1 MSNPYQPQQP
11 GQQPWGQQ
19 PGQPPQPQWGQPQ
32 QQPGWGGQPQ
42 PGQQPQWGQPQ
53 QPAPNTPGGGFP
65 GGPGTPGGGFPGG
78 PGAAPY
84 GAPPQGKSG
93 GSAKKPLLYGL
104 VGLVLIGVVFGVL
117 AVLGVFT
124 TKVLDTRAVQTGVQ
138 KVLTENFGI
147 AKVTAV
153 TCPNR
158 PEIKQGNTFT
168 CTATVDGKQRQVPVK
183 LTNNEGEY
191 EVGQPK

>member
-11 GQQPWGQQ
+11 Q
-19 PGQPPQPQWGQPQ
+19 
-32 QQPGWGGQPQ
+32 WGGQPQ
-42 PGQQPQWGQPQ
+42 QPNPYQQPQQPLPAQPQWGGQPTPPPGYPQQGAPTPPPGYPQPQ
-53 QPAPNTPGGGFP
+53 GP
-65 GGPGTPGGGFPGG
+65 GGPGGPYGG
-78 PGAAPY
+78 APY
-84 GAPPQGKSG
+84 GGPPQQGPKKSD

-104 VGLVLIGVVFGVL
+104 VGVVLIGLVFGVL
-117 AVLGVFT
+117 AFLGVFT
-124 TKVLDTRAVQTGVQ
+124 SKVLDTKAVQTGVQ

-153 TCPNR
+153 TCPNQ
-158 PEIKQGNTFT
+158 PAIKAGNTFT

-183 LTNNEGEY
+183 VTNDSGEY